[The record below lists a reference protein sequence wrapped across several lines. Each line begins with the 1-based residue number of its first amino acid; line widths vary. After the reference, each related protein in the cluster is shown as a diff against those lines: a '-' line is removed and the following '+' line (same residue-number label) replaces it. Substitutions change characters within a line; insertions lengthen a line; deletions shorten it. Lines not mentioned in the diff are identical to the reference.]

1 MMMEMSGSMLMG
13 LPLEIALM
21 LASGVFYVI
30 CAALIWKP
38 FQHERNEL
46 IGALFAFL
54 LYQAIAMTLM
64 GMEMLTHV
72 MMYSTIGS
80 LAILIGSVYMLK
92 FPFSYFSLGVRKILF
107 VLSMLA
113 AFALFAWFVSSPERE
128 MELMHFIL
136 WYDLVINGLIVG
148 LFMISAGLRS
158 PLGWFKAKA
167 IGGGAG
173 VTTCCVA
180 ANAAMI
186 SGAFIMSSVFQF
198 IAPVLIV
205 VSLAAG
211 RKLQQ
216 RKQ

>member
-1 MMMEMSGSMLMG
+1 MMMELSGIMFMG
-13 LPLEIALM
+13 TPLEIVLM
-21 LASGVFYVI
+21 FASGVFYVI

-38 FQHERNEL
+38 FRRERNEL

-54 LYQAIAMTLM
+54 VYQAIAMILM
-64 GMEMLTHV
+64 GMEMFTHV

-80 LAILIGSVYMLK
+80 LAIFIGSVYMLK
-92 FPFSYFSLGVRKILF
+92 FPFSYFGVVVRKILF
-107 VLSMLA
+107 VISMLA
-113 AFALFAWFVSSPERE
+113 AFALFGWFVSSPERE

-158 PLGWFKAKA
+158 PLGWFKTKA

-173 VTTCCVA
+173 VATCCVA

-186 SGAFIMSSVFQF
+186 SGALIMSSVFQF

-205 VSLAAG
+205 GSLAAG
-211 RKLQQ
+211 RKMQQ
-216 RKQ
+216 RN